1 MDVLYPVLLAVF
13 LILAVVALGVS
24 FFFGGRD

>member
-1 MDVLYPVLLAVF
+1 MEVLHPVLLAVF
-13 LILAVVALGVS
+13 FILAVVALGVS